1 MLQKCCFRKGADIVE
16 TVPGLAVDLN
26 NAIETGIIQDTSASV
41 YHNMMDKVE
50 QVGIVARDVFDI
62 IEYDRSY
69 AKFRRYVD
77 EDKAEK

>member
-41 YHNMMDKVE
+41 YHNMMDKSMNFFE
-50 QVGIVARDVFDI
+50 IF
-62 IEYDRSY
+62 
-69 AKFRRYVD
+69 
-77 EDKAEK
+77 